1 MISGT
6 LPPAV
11 IGSLLSTTLQP
22 LLHSSGGTIALLC
35 IWAAGLTL
43 FTGWS
48 WVSIAEKLGGG
59 ILSVLTFASNRTRRD
74 DTWVDEG
81 EYEDDEEEY
90 DDEEAARP
98 QESRRAR
105 ILRSAL
111 ARRKRLAEKFTNPM
125 GRKTDA
131 ALFSGKRMDDGEE
144 VVQYSASGRLLPPT
158 MYCFPAPAP
167 RVPQRMMCCSP
178 APAPCARAISTLTIR
193 C

>member
-1 MISGT
+1 M
-6 LPPAV
+6 

-59 ILSVLTFASNRTRRD
+59 ILSVLTFASNRTRRMIP
-74 DTWVDEG
+74 VDEG

-90 DDEEAARP
+90 DDEEAAP

-105 ILRSAL
+105 ILRSA
-111 ARRKRLAEKFTNPM
+111 
-125 GRKTDA
+125 GA
-131 ALFSGKRMDDGEE
+131 A
-144 VVQYSASGRLLPPT
+144 
-158 MYCFPAPAP
+158 
-167 RVPQRMMCCSP
+167 
-178 APAPCARAISTLTIR
+178 
-193 C
+193 

>member
-1 MISGT
+1 MI
-6 LPPAV
+6 
-11 IGSLLSTTLQP
+11 
-22 LLHSSGGTIALLC
+22 
-35 IWAAGLTL
+35 
-43 FTGWS
+43 
-48 WVSIAEKLGGG
+48 
-59 ILSVLTFASNRTRRD
+59 R
-74 DTWVDEG
+74 VDEG

-144 VVQYSASGRLLPPT
+144 VVQYSGQRGACCRRRCTVFRRQRRASRRG
-158 MYCFPAPAP
+158 
-167 RVPQRMMCCSP
+167 
-178 APAPCARAISTLTIR
+178 
-193 C
+193 